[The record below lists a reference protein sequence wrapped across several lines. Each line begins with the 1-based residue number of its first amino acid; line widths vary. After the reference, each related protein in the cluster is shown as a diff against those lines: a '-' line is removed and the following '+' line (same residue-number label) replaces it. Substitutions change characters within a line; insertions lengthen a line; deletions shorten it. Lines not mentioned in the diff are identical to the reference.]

1 MTPPLPVT
9 QIADIRVDAT
19 TIYTPLGTI
28 ERGRAHWFLGGA
40 NPLNYA
46 TPGWAV
52 IAAVVL
58 IPCTGFL
65 SLLFLMV
72 KEPDSWSSELRVTDG
87 RLTYATT
94 VYSRSPQ
101 EYAQLGRIVAWARQ
115 PVYSPPVTS
124 PPWALPSAG

>member
-19 TIYTPLGTI
+19 TIYTPLGPLD
-28 ERGRAHWFLGGA
+28 RGRAHWFLGGA
-40 NPLNYA
+40 TPLDHT

-52 IAAVVL
+52 ALAVVL

-65 SLLFLMV
+65 SLLLLLV
-72 KEPDSWSSELRVTDG
+72 KEVDSWSSELRVTDG

-94 VYSRSPQ
+94 VYSRSPE
-101 EYAQLGRIVAWARQ
+101 EYAQLGRIVAWAQQ
-115 PVYSPPVTS
+115 PVLYNPPR
-124 PPWALPSAG
+124 ALPSAG